1 MNKTDLINSLSE
13 ETTFSKKDV
22 SRMLEALVRILER
35 TLKKSGKVQW
45 SGFGTFLVSHRPQRR
60 GINPATG
67 ESINL
72 PATHVAKFRPGKKLK
87 ELVRS
92 IKS

>member
-1 MNKTDLINSLSE
+1 MNKTELVNSLSE

-22 SRMLEALVRILER
+22 SRMMDALVRILER

-45 SGFGTFLVSHRPQRR
+45 SGFGTFLVSHRPPRR

-72 PATHVAKFRPGKKLK
+72 PATRVAKFRPGKKLK
-87 ELVRS
+87 ELV
-92 IKS
+92 KSTK